1 MLMESISK
9 RFKDHYESKFAE
21 FGASPLGV
29 DWGKEEELLLRYRKM
44 LSVMR
49 PQADTTASMLDVGCG
64 YGGLFDYALVH
75 GVGVDYTG
83 IDVAANMIEHAK
95 EHHQDG
101 VFHSG
106 DVLHY
111 PFDRRFDYVV
121 CNGILTQ
128 KLETKIREMDHFC
141 NALVRRMFD
150 LCDIGLAFNIMS
162 NKVNLWPKIFT
173 IAVLWRCSHSV
184 STTSP
189 VKSESTTP
197 IHFLN
202 IRFMSTKTRK
212 AHASRNYWVK
222 WGKCRSGTHSRS
234 GSLHTFLLLPIASA
248 DWRPSPA
255 SSPCLS

>member
-162 NKVNLWPKIFT
+162 NKVNFVAENLYY
-173 IAVLWRCSHSV
+173 R
-184 STTSP
+184 SP
-189 VKSESTTP
+189 VEMLSFCLDNFSSKVR
-197 IHFLN
+197 ID
-202 IRFMSTKTRK
+202 
-212 AHASRNYWVK
+212 HAYPLFEYTVYVYK
-222 WGKCRSGTHSRS
+222 
-234 GSLHTFLLLPIASA
+234 
-248 DWRPSPA
+248 D
-255 SSPCLS
+255 